1 MSSVIGVKYPAHYRF
16 VDVDVT
22 VSNFEIEPAFGIG
35 TNPCFVV
42 DVSSLAAKVRKG
54 NKLPAFT
61 FLTLGKVNLFH
72 DFRLPAKDKTPSVYM
87 KSI

>member
-1 MSSVIGVKYPAHYRF
+1 VQYPAHDWF

-22 VSNFEIEPAFGIG
+22 VSDFKIEPTIGIG
-35 TNPCFVV
+35 TNPGLVV
-42 DVSSLAAKVRKG
+42 DIRSLAAKVRKG
-54 NKLPAFT
+54 NKLPTFT